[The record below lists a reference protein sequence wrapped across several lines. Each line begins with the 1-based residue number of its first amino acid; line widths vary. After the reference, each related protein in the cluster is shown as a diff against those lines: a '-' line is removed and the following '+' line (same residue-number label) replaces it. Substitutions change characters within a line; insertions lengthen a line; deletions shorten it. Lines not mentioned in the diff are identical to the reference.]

1 PSKPTITY
9 LKDILW
15 NEPEALEKLDNYA
28 NNPQVNVLYVA
39 KKNDDNKSYSYALL
53 QEITHHPDHVALI
66 AIIKHVSTLDPTI
79 SIQSQIQLINIPD
92 PESNSMNMCEALQ
105 SYIHL
110 AVGPYFEA
118 YVNEKGIDVETNVVL
133 NIHPVIQ
140 RAIEKCNQ
148 ESKHITIDAIEPQLL
163 YDHNF
168 LNSLQSGLDLW
179 AKEIKK
185 VINLSHNISSGNAI
199 SEVYFWVDVVRNE
212 RKHIA
217 IDISPAHRKLQERV
231 NLIREF
237 RKQHEYLHDGLEP
250 SSQSNITSRE
260 SKPLHVDGQNIVFCK
275 GLKLLDFP
283 SCLNYTNIVL
293 TIKIF

>member
-1 PSKPTITY
+1 
-9 LKDILW
+9 
-15 NEPEALEKLDNYA
+15 
-28 NNPQVNVLYVA
+28 
-39 KKNDDNKSYSYALL
+39 
-53 QEITHHPDHVALI
+53 
-66 AIIKHVSTLDPTI
+66 
-79 SIQSQIQLINIPD
+79 
-92 PESNSMNMCEALQ
+92 MNMCEALQ

-118 YVNEKGIDVETNVVL
+118 YVNEKGIDVETTELESSFFHLQQNTDINIFNLPDVVL

>member
-1 PSKPTITY
+1 